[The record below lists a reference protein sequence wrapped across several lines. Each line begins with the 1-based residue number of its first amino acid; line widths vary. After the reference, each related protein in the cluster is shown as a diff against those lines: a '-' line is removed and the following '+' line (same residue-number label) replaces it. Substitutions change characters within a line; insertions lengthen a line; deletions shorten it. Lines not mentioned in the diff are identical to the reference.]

1 MVKKIFLSEGNATP
15 FTFRGSVAKRLECY
29 YKENDCF
36 SLMFF
41 RKLISIAGNSLYLI
55 ILLLC
60 VDEKF
65 LKLVF
70 IGIF

>member
-1 MVKKIFLSEGNATP
+1 
-15 FTFRGSVAKRLECY
+15 
-29 YKENDCF
+29 
-36 SLMFF
+36 MFF
-41 RKLISIAGNSLYLI
+41 RKLIRIAGNSLYLI

-70 IGIF
+70 YRNILNLNFSSFYFAQARVTKVTPGKIFCKSVPDNVNY